1 MQSACDLI
9 KNDLIEAIRVRGKTD
24 SYIDRSEEREI
35 LQFALQ
41 KGLMLDQ
48 GHQVLLEVC
57 GQSNY
62 IMESHLLEDLLEQ
75 IKSFA
80 KGGNGLT
87 EKFFLELTK
96 ILLSNSKGYL
106 QTQNAQ
112 EMIIALIEDN
122 GFEIETGFFG
132 YNWFLKIKKSLKLA
146 SFFCSLH
153 LDIPASPNNYL
164 KLRCCIIFVTI
175 ILLPYSSEYT
185 SLSESLTGFL

>member
-9 KNDLIEAIRVRGKTD
+9 KNDLIEAIRLRGKSD

-57 GQSNY
+57 KQSNY

-80 KGGNGLT
+80 KGGNCLT

-96 ILLSNSKGYL
+96 MLLSNSKGYL
-106 QTQNAQ
+106 QPQNAQ
-112 EMIIALIEDN
+112 EMIVALIEDN

-132 YNWFLKIKKSLKLA
+132 NNWFLKIKKSLNLA
-146 SFFCSLH
+146 
-153 LDIPASPNNYL
+153 
-164 KLRCCIIFVTI
+164 
-175 ILLPYSSEYT
+175 
-185 SLSESLTGFL
+185 

>member
-1 MQSACDLI
+1 MHSPCDLI
-9 KNDLIEAIRVRGKTD
+9 KNDLIDAIRQRGKSD

-57 GQSNY
+57 HQSNY

-75 IKSFA
+75 IKIFA

-87 EKFFLELTK
+87 EKFFLELTTS
-96 ILLSNSKGYL
+96 LLSKSKGYL
-106 QTQNAQ
+106 QKQNAQ

-132 YNWFLKIKKSLKLA
+132 NWFLKTKKNLKLA
-146 SFFCSLH
+146 
-153 LDIPASPNNYL
+153 
-164 KLRCCIIFVTI
+164 
-175 ILLPYSSEYT
+175 
-185 SLSESLTGFL
+185 

>member
-1 MQSACDLI
+1 MNTSCDLI
-9 KNDLIEAIRVRGKTD
+9 KNDLIDAIRQRGKSD

-48 GHQVLLEVC
+48 GHQILLEVC
-57 GQSNY
+57 RQSHY

-80 KGGNGLT
+80 KGGHGLT

-96 ILLSNSKGYL
+96 MLLSNSKGYL

-132 YNWFLKIKKSLKLA
+132 SNWFLKIKKSLKLA
-146 SFFCSLH
+146 
-153 LDIPASPNNYL
+153 
-164 KLRCCIIFVTI
+164 
-175 ILLPYSSEYT
+175 
-185 SLSESLTGFL
+185 

>member
-75 IKSFA
+75 IKSFS

-146 SFFCSLH
+146 
-153 LDIPASPNNYL
+153 
-164 KLRCCIIFVTI
+164 
-175 ILLPYSSEYT
+175 
-185 SLSESLTGFL
+185 

>member
-1 MQSACDLI
+1 
-9 KNDLIEAIRVRGKTD
+9 
-24 SYIDRSEEREI
+24 
-35 LQFALQ
+35 
-41 KGLMLDQ
+41 
-48 GHQVLLEVC
+48 
-57 GQSNY
+57 
-62 IMESHLLEDLLEQ
+62 MESHLLEDLLEQ

-146 SFFCSLH
+146 
-153 LDIPASPNNYL
+153 
-164 KLRCCIIFVTI
+164 
-175 ILLPYSSEYT
+175 
-185 SLSESLTGFL
+185 